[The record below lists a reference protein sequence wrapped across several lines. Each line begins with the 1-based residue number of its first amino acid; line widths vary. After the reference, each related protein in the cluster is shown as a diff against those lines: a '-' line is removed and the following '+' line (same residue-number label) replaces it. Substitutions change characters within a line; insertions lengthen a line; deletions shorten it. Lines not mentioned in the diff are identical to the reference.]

1 MENSARKEIG
11 FQRNEDAPLFNFYL
25 WLPGTR
31 PAWQNFKFRYR
42 LWCGSVSE
50 PGENL
55 RFCVEDLR
63 IFLSFFLIFV
73 LVNTT
78 GSISGLTMAFKV
90 LRILL
95 TSVVLITAV
104 VNVWFVAEN
113 WSMENTP
120 PWELEVEDR
129 GNRKMNETDSD
140 TSFVEGA

>member
-55 RFCVEDLR
+55 RYCVEEY
-63 IFLSFFLIFV
+63 FYPFFSNFC
-73 LVNTT
+73 
-78 GSISGLTMAFKV
+78 SGEHHGEYF
-90 LRILL
+90 RFD
-95 TSVVLITAV
+95 
-104 VNVWFVAEN
+104 NGF
-113 WSMENTP
+113 
-120 PWELEVEDR
+120 
-129 GNRKMNETDSD
+129 
-140 TSFVEGA
+140 